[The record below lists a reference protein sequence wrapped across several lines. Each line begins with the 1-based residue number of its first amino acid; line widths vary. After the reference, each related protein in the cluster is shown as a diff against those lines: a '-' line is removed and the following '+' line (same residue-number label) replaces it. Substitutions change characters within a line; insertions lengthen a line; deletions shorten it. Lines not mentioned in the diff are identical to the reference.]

1 MLDLLSICCFDG
13 TSLVY
18 CSGNGL
24 HDKATVMKLCVG
36 ARLNLDETKDLLE
49 RAGFALSP
57 CDKRDVLFSYFIENE
72 YYDLLEM
79 DVELEARGLKCF
91 LKS

>member
-1 MLDLLSICCFDG
+1 MNPK
-13 TSLVY
+13 Y
-18 CSGNGL
+18 QP
-24 HDKATVMKLCVG
+24 DKETVMKLCVG
-36 ARLNLDETKDLLE
+36 ARLNIDETKDLLM
-49 RAGFALSP
+49 RAGYALSP
-57 CDKRDVLFSYFIENE
+57 CDKRDVVFSYFIENE